1 MKDGVMMNKLR
12 DAIEKKK
19 YAVGT
24 FLGAANPS
32 IVEILGYTGL
42 DFVVIDTEH
51 GPYDT
56 MPMSDLIQ
64 AAESKGLSPLVR
76 IADLTHK
83 EMQRALDNGAEG
95 IIIPCLKSLDEF
107 RKVVDLGKFAPLGNR
122 GFIKGRGSGFGNEPW
137 ASGTLTEY
145 MQNSN
150 DKVLLLP
157 QCETKEALDNIEEIV
172 QIEGIDGIFI
182 GPFDLS
188 ICMGIP
194 GRFDA
199 PEFREAVDRILRACK
214 QAGKLCM
221 TFTSTPAEARMY
233 IEKGFD
239 TVANSIDTIT
249 IGQAYKAMVEEI
261 RG

>member
-1 MKDGVMMNKLR
+1 MLNKLK
-12 DAIEKKK
+12 DAIEKNQ

-32 IVEILGYTGL
+32 IVEIMGYTGL

-64 AAESKGLSPLVR
+64 AAESKGMSPLVR

-95 IIIPCLKSLDEF
+95 IIIPCLKSLDDF

-137 ASGTLTEY
+137 AAGALTEY

-157 QCETKEALDNIEEIV
+157 QCETKEALDSIEEIV
-172 QIEGIDGIFI
+172 RIEGIDGIFI

-194 GRFDA
+194 GQFDA
-199 PEFREAVDRILRACK
+199 PEFREAVDRILDACK

-221 TFTSTPAEARMY
+221 TFTTTAEEAKMY
-233 IEKGFD
+233 IGKGFD
-239 TVANSIDTIT
+239 AVAISMDTIVF
-249 IGQAYKAMVEEI
+249 GQAYKALVEEI

>member
-1 MKDGVMMNKLR
+1 MLNKLR
-12 DAIEKKK
+12 EAIEKKK

-32 IVEILGYTGL
+32 IVEIMGYTGL

-76 IADLTHK
+76 IADVTHR

-95 IIIPCLKSLDEF
+95 IIIPCLKSIDDF

-199 PEFREAVDRILRACK
+199 PEFKAAVDRILRACK

-221 TFTSTPAEARMY
+221 TFTGTPEEAKMY
-233 IEKGFD
+233 IDKGFD
-239 TVANSIDTIT
+239 AVANSIDTIVFA
-249 IGQAYKAMVEEI
+249 QAYRSMVDEI
-261 RG
+261 RGQDKK

>member
-1 MKDGVMMNKLR
+1 MLNKLKK
-12 DAIEKKK
+12 AIKENK

-24 FLGAANPS
+24 FLGAANTS
-32 IVEILGYTGL
+32 IVEIMGYTGL

-64 AAESKGLSPLVR
+64 AAESKGMSPLVR

-83 EMQRALDNGAEG
+83 EIQRALDNGAEG
-95 IIIPCLKSLDEF
+95 IIIPCLKDVDDF
-107 RKVVDLGKFAPLGNR
+107 RKAVDLAKFAPLGNR

-157 QCETKEALDNIEEIV
+157 QCETEEALDNIEEIV

-194 GRFDA
+194 GQFDA
-199 PEFREAVDRILRACK
+199 PEFKEAVDRILSACK
-214 QAGKLCM
+214 QAGKLCLM
-221 TFTSTPAEARMY
+221 FTGTAAEAKMY

-239 TVANSIDTIT
+239 AVAVSIDTIV
-249 IGQAYKAMVEEI
+249 IAQAYKALVDEI

>member
-1 MKDGVMMNKLR
+1 MLNKLKS
-12 DAIEKKK
+12 AIEKKQC
-19 YAVGT
+19 AIGT

-32 IVEILGYTGL
+32 IVEIMGYTGL

-64 AAESKGLSPLVR
+64 AAEGKGLSPVVR
-76 IADLTHK
+76 VADLTHK
-83 EMQRALDNGAEG
+83 EIQRALDNGAEG
-95 IIIPCLKSLDEF
+95 IIIPCLRDVDDF
-107 RKVVDLGKFAPLGNR
+107 RKAVDLAKFAPLGNR

-137 ASGTLTEY
+137 ASGSLTEY
-145 MQNSN
+145 MENSN

-157 QCETKEALDNIEEIV
+157 QCETKEALDSIEEIV

-188 ICMGIP
+188 ICMGIS
-194 GRFDA
+194 GQFDA
-199 PEFREAVDRILRACK
+199 SEFKEAVDRILSACK

-221 TFTSTPAEARMY
+221 MFTSTPEEARRY

-239 TVANSIDTIT
+239 AVANSIDTIVFA
-249 IGQAYKAMVEEI
+249 QAYKSMVDEI

>member
-1 MKDGVMMNKLR
+1 MLNKLKSTIENKQH
-12 DAIEKKK
+12 AI
-19 YAVGT
+19 GT
-24 FLGAANPS
+24 FLGVANPS

-42 DFVVIDTEH
+42 DFIVIDTEH

-56 MPMSDLIQ
+56 MPMSDLIR
-64 AAESKGLSPLVR
+64 AAESKGLSPIVR
-76 IADLTHK
+76 VADLTHK
-83 EMQRALDNGAEG
+83 EIQRALDNGAEG
-95 IIIPCLKSLDEF
+95 IIIPCLRDVDSF
-107 RKVVDLGKFAPLGNR
+107 RKAVDLTKFAPLGNR

-150 DKVLLLP
+150 EKVLLLP

-188 ICMGIP
+188 ISMGIP
-194 GRFDA
+194 GQFDA
-199 PEFREAVDRILRACK
+199 PEFKEAVDRILSACR

-221 TFTSTPAEARMY
+221 MFTGSVEDARAY
-233 IEKGFD
+233 IDKGFD
-239 TVANSIDTIT
+239 AVANSIDTI
-249 IGQAYKAMVEEI
+249 IFAEAYKTMVDAI
-261 RG
+261 RSI

>member
-1 MKDGVMMNKLR
+1 MLNKLR
-12 DAIEKKK
+12 NVIDKNH

-24 FLGAANPS
+24 FLGVSNPS
-32 IVEILGYTGL
+32 IVEIMGYTGL

-64 AAESKGLSPLVR
+64 AAESKGMSALVR
-76 IADLTHK
+76 VADLTHK
-83 EMQRALDNGAEG
+83 EIQRAVDNGAEG
-95 IIIPCLKSLDEF
+95 IIIPCLREVDDF
-107 RKVVDLGKFAPLGNR
+107 RKAVDLCKFAPIGNR

-137 ASGTLTEY
+137 AFGTLTEY
-145 MQNSN
+145 MENSN
-150 DKVLLLP
+150 EKVLLLP
-157 QCETKEALDNIEEIV
+157 QCETKEALDNIGEIV

-188 ICMGIP
+188 ISMGIP
-194 GRFDA
+194 GQFDA
-199 PEFREAVDRILRACK
+199 PEFSEAVDRILKTCK

-221 TFTSTPAEARMY
+221 IFTTSTADARKY

-239 TVANSIDTIT
+239 AVANSIDTIVF
-249 IGQAYKAMVEEI
+249 GEAYKTMVDEMRPEEM
-261 RG
+261 